1 MLVIPVQDFLKNNR
15 GIDDGSD
22 LPVDYMS
29 ALYDRIINNE
39 IKMKV
44 CTFAISDE
52 NPPLTLHMNFGHCT
66 CIAEGYTDA
75 PAWLPDEKLRSS
87 FPFWQLASRLY
98 SPL

>member
-1 MLVIPVQDFLKNNR
+1 MLVTDAAAVPVQDFLKNNR

-44 CTFAISDE
+44 CLSAISE
-52 NPPLTLHMNFGHCT
+52 TLF
-66 CIAEGYTDA
+66 
-75 PAWLPDEKLRSS
+75 
-87 FPFWQLASRLY
+87 
-98 SPL
+98 

>member
-1 MLVIPVQDFLKNNR
+1 MLVRVTDMAVVPVQDFLKNNR

-44 CTFAISDE
+44 C
-52 NPPLTLHMNFGHCT
+52 PLTISRDPLLKLHMHSCQVLPSHLHRRGLYRC
-66 CIAEGYTDA
+66 GY
-75 PAWLPDEKLRSS
+75 
-87 FPFWQLASRLY
+87 LAAR
-98 SPL
+98 